1 MSQFVDLFSAFLY
14 LLKHKRLHIIRN
26 KQISMIY
33 RTALLAVQLLALRN
47 RIILGM
53 IQKQI
58 FYVQTLGQF
67 AGIFYGRVVLLIWL
81 IFVCL

>member
-1 MSQFVDLFSAFLY
+1 
-14 LLKHKRLHIIRN
+14 
-26 KQISMIY
+26 MIY

-67 AGIFYGRVVLLIWL
+67 ASIFYGRVVLLIWL